1 MTSRALQLIGR
12 LPAHFMAACVTLTL
26 PLYIDRGGWRA
37 LLKTAQLPASR
48 TPHLHA
54 TRTSLRLLRVLSWL
68 PRSPWRT
75 TCFYR
80 SVAVCRVMR
89 RTGVDAVLRIGALPG
104 TEVKAHAWV
113 ESAGGEALY
122 EARGEFQPLS

>member
-1 MTSRALQLIGR
+1 MTSRAIQLIGR
-12 LPAHFMAACVTLTL
+12 LPAHLMAAGVTLTL
-26 PLYIDRGGWRA
+26 PLYIDRGGWHA
-37 LLKTAQLPASR
+37 LLATAQPRGTGA
-48 TPHLHA
+48 PQMHA
-54 TRTSLRLLRVLSWL
+54 LRTSLRLLRVLSWL

-89 RTGVDAVLRIGALPG
+89 QTGVDAVLKIGAMPG
-104 TEVKAHAWV
+104 SEVKAHAWV
-113 ESAGGEALY
+113 ESTAGDALY